1 MWCRPLLACLV
12 FSLTVAS
19 GEAQELNWAQKMFDK
34 LSIDFGTVA
43 RGADCTYRLKIKN
56 IYQETIYIRNVHT
69 SCGCAAAKPSTDQIL
84 SGKEAYLDVSMDTTR
99 YMKKRD
105 SNALITLT
113 EPTKG
118 LSIEVKIPLS
128 VYIRT
133 DVVFTPGAV
142 NFGAVDQGAGGER
155 KISIAYAGRAD
166 WKILD
171 VTSPKPYLSAK
182 AIETSRSGNGTVNYE
197 LAVTLKPDA
206 PVGVLRDMLTLVTDD
221 QNSPHVPLQVD
232 GRVESEFTVSPD
244 LVALG
249 AVAPGTTK
257 TVNVVVRGRKPFKIE
272 AIECSTALECF
283 KVVLP
288 TDEKMVHVLPLKFTA
303 PNETTEINELF
314 TITIPGRAEPVTFK
328 AQGKVAGEAT
338 SKGT

>member
-1 MWCRPLLACLV
+1 MWSRTLLAC
-12 FSLTVAS
+12 SLLSLFAPS
-19 GEAQELNWAQKMFDK
+19 ADAQELNWAQRMFDQ
-34 LSIDFGTVA
+34 LSVDFGTVA
-43 RGADCTYRLKIKN
+43 RGAECTKRLKITN
-56 IYQETIYIRNVHT
+56 IWQEAIYIRNVHT
-69 SCGCAAAKPSTDQIL
+69 SCACASAKTSGDVIP
-84 SGKEAYLDVSMDTTR
+84 SGKEAYLEVSMDTTR
-99 YMKKRD
+99 FMRKRD

-155 KISIAYAGRAD
+155 RISVAYAGRSD
-166 WKILD
+166 WKILE

-182 AIETSRSGNGTVNYE
+182 AVETSRSGAGTANYE
-197 LAVTLKPDA
+197 LIVSLKPEA

-232 GRVESEFTVSPD
+232 GRVEAEFTVSPD
-244 LVALG
+244 LIALG
-249 AVAPGTTK
+249 AVSPGSSRTY
-257 TVNVVVRGRKPFKIE
+257 NVVVRGRKPFKIE
-272 AIECSTALECF
+272 GIECSTDLECF

-288 TDEKMVHVLPLKFTA
+288 AEEKLVHVLPLKFTA
-303 PNETTEINELF
+303 PEEAVEINELF

-328 AQGKVAGEAT
+328 AQGKVAGAT
-338 SKGT
+338 SKGS